1 MSQLH
6 CLSENFFC
14 KIVPADVAALVGH
27 MIIPIFV
34 GFDHI
39 HQQARQI
46 IGVGRCADL
55 IGYDFQGV
63 MCLAD
68 IQHRLDE
75 VLAVDA
81 EHPCNP
87 DDKILVQGLRNCKL
101 AFQLR
106 LSVNV

>member
-14 KIVPADVAALVGH
+14 KIIPADEAALVGH
-27 MIIPIFV
+27 MIITVFI

-68 IQHRLDE
+68 VQHRLDE

-81 EHPCNP
+81 EYPCNP